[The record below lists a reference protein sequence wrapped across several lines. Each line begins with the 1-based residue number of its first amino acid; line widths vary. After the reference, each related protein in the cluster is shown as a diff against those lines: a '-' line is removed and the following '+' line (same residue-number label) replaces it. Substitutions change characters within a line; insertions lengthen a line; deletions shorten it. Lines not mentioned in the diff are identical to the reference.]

1 MDKLLGKINEAKVI
15 LENINKTEKSPTDQK
30 KRRKDRN
37 YQIRNEELPSLQTLK

>member
-1 MDKLLGKINEAKVI
+1 MI

-37 YQIRNEELPSLQTLK
+37 YQNKK